1 LKASAQ
7 LWKLTT
13 LQTVKDN
20 NTQWTLVFER
30 TTQFFRI
37 QKELG
42 AIQDLHPLLP
52 VFVEVDVLEK
62 SYIHLKKFHQ
72 INMMLQKEAILFVR
86 KSSTLK
92 WCYGRSLT
100 DE

>member
-1 LKASAQ
+1 MKETSTLKVSAQ

-30 TTQFFRI
+30 T
-37 QKELG
+37 KELG

-86 KSSTLK
+86 KSSTTLK